1 MKVSNR
7 GCIGRLS
14 LRALRANR
22 TRNLVAVLA
31 IALTAMLFTSLFT
44 IALSINEG
52 IQQSTFRQVGGYA
65 HGSFKYLSRE
75 QLDELKDDPLIQE
88 HGERLFLGMP
98 QKAPFQ
104 KSHVELSYMSAE
116 TARWMYSEPT
126 EGRLP
131 EEGTDEAAAETHVL
145 DLLGVPHEPGAQF
158 TMTFDVDGY
167 ETTQTFTLSGWWTGD
182 EISTASQVLLPESR
196 VHAVLDEIGYHPVPG
211 RLNGTWG
218 MDVMLKSGTRHIEAD
233 LNEILSHYGYQ
244 SEDEREENYIGT
256 GVNWAYTGA
265 QLSSSADALTIGIIV
280 GVLLLILFTGYL
292 IIYNVFQISVAG
304 DIRFYGLLKTIGT
317 TPRQLRRIVRIQA
330 LLLSAAG
337 IPLGLLVGWLTG
349 IRLVPVIV
357 AQLSAVVV
365 VASVSPVLFLGSA
378 AFALATVLISC
389 RRPARMAA
397 RVSPIEAVRYTEGG
411 NLKRKGLRR
420 SKGVSLFSMALA
432 NLGRSRGKTVVTML
446 SLTLAVV
453 LLNMTATLSNSFDID
468 KYISNFTASDFII
481 GGAGRFKLFLPFS
494 NDSAVSEEAIEAV
507 QAQGG
512 ITDGGRIYGA
522 TSQMLE
528 FVPESYFRQTQGGWY
543 DPEGLEMAL
552 KWVERNDKGEVGTR
566 VQISGMEPFA
576 LDHLEV
582 FEGDLDKLKQSGED
596 KRYIAAVYLD
606 NDYGEILP
614 DSHWAKLGDT
624 VTIRYI
630 DESELY
636 YRDTGEVIPEGE
648 TISETRPYDS
658 RAVKYRDIE
667 YEVAALVNVP
677 YAMAYRYYGA
687 DEFVMNAEDFI
698 RDTGTDSIMYY
709 AFDTTDEAA
718 APMEAFLKDY
728 TGKQNA
734 DLDYESK
741 GSYTDEFDSTRS
753 MFVLLGGAL
762 SFIVGLV
769 GVLNFFNAIVT
780 GIASRRRELAV
791 LQSIGMTD
799 RQLKGMLMLEGVLY
813 TVGAAVLAL
822 LIIVVSAPI
831 MGSVLEGW
839 MWFLTYRFTVW
850 PVAVIVPLFMLLG
863 ILIPMQSSRAAQKFS
878 VVERLRTE

>member
-22 TRNLVAVLA
+22 TRNIVAVLA

-52 IQQSTFRQVGGYA
+52 MQQSTFRQVGGYS

-75 QLDELKDDPLIQE
+75 QLDEMKDDPLIAE

-104 KSHVELSYMSAE
+104 KSHVELSYMDAN

-145 DLLGVPHEPGAQF
+145 DLLGVPHELGAQF
-158 TMTFDVDGY
+158 TITFDVDGR

-182 EISTASQVLLPESR
+182 EISVASQVLLPESR
-196 VHAVLDEIGYHPVPG
+196 VHAVLDEIGCQPQPG
-211 RLNGTWG
+211 GLYGTWN
-218 MDVMLKSGTRHIEAD
+218 MDLMLKSGTRHIEAD

-244 SEDEREENYIGT
+244 SEDEREERYIGT
-256 GVNWAYTGA
+256 GVNWGYSGA
-265 QLSSSADALTIGIIV
+265 QLSNVDMETLAIII

-317 TPRQLRRIVRIQA
+317 TPRQLRRIIHFQA

-337 IPLGLLVGWLTG
+337 IPLGLLAGWLAG
-349 IRLVPVIV
+349 IQLVPIIV

-365 VASVSPVLFLGSA
+365 VSSVSPVLFLGA
-378 AFALATVLISC
+378 GTFALVTVLISC

-397 RVSPIEAVRYTEGG
+397 RVSPIEALRYTEGG
-411 NLKRKGLRR
+411 SVKRKGLRR
-420 SKGVSLFSMALA
+420 SKGVSLFSMAAA
-432 NLGRSRGKTVVTML
+432 NLGRSRGKTVITML
-446 SLTLAVV
+446 SLALAVV
-453 LLNMTATLSNSFDID
+453 LLNVTVTLGNSFDLD
-468 KYISNFTASDFII
+468 KYTSHFTATDFIV
-481 GGAGRFKLFLPFS
+481 GGAGRFKLYTPFS
-494 NDSAVSEEAIEAV
+494 TDSAVPEEAIETI
-507 QAQGG
+507 QALGG
-512 ITDGGRIYGA
+512 ITDGGRVYGA

-528 FVPESYFRQTQGGWY
+528 FVSESYFRQAQGGWY
-543 DPEGLEMAL
+543 TPEGLETVLEWA
-552 KWVERNDKGEVGTR
+552 ERNDKGEIGTR

-576 LDHLEV
+576 LDHLRV
-582 FEGDLDKLKQSGED
+582 FEGDLDKLKESGED
-596 KRYIAAVYLD
+596 KRYIAAVYLS
-606 NDYGEILP
+606 NDYGEIHP

-648 TISETRPYDS
+648 AISETRPWAS

-667 YEVAALVNVP
+667 YEVAALVEVP
-677 YAMAYRYYGA
+677 YALAYRYYGA

-698 RDTGTDSIMYY
+698 RDTGTNSVMYY
-709 AFDTTDEAA
+709 AFDTTDEAT
-718 APMEAFLKDY
+718 APMEAFIKDY
-728 TGKQNA
+728 TENQNP

-741 GSYTDEFDSTRS
+741 GSYTEEFDSTWS
-753 MFVLLGGAL
+753 MFMMLGGAL

-799 RQLKGMLMLEGVLY
+799 RQLKGMLMLEGLLY
-813 TVGAAVLAL
+813 TLGAAALAL
-822 LIIVVSAPI
+822 LVVALSAPFVGDA
-831 MGSVLEGW
+831 MENLF
-839 MWFLTYRFTVW
+839 WFLTYRLTVW
-850 PVAVIVPLFMLLG
+850 PVAAILPLFLLLG
-863 ILIPMQSSRAAQKFS
+863 ILIPMQSSRAAQKYS
-878 VVERLRTE
+878 VIERLRTE

>member
-1 MKVSNR
+1 MKVSNQS
-7 GCIGRLS
+7 CIRRLS
-14 LRALRANR
+14 LRALCANR
-22 TRNLVAVLA
+22 TRNIVAVLA

-52 IQQSTFRQVGGYA
+52 IQQSTFRQVGGYS

-75 QLDELKDDPLIQE
+75 QLDEMKDDPLIQE

-104 KSHVELSYMSAE
+104 KSHVELSYMDAN

-126 EGRLP
+126 EGRFP

-145 DLLGVPHEPGAQF
+145 DLLGVPHELGAQF
-158 TMTFDVDGY
+158 TITFDVDGH
-167 ETTQTFTLSGWWTGD
+167 ETTQTFTLCGWWTGD
-182 EISTASQVLLPESR
+182 EISVASQVLLPESR
-196 VHAVLDEIGYHPVPG
+196 VHAVLDEIGYHPMPG
-211 RLNGTWG
+211 GLYGTWA
-218 MDVMLKSGTRHIEAD
+218 MDIMLKNGTRHIAD
-233 LNEILSHYGYQ
+233 DLSEILSHYGYQ
-244 SEDEREENYIGT
+244 TDDEREENYIGT

-265 QLSSSADALTIGIIV
+265 QLSSSADAVTIAIIV

-317 TPRQLRRIVRIQA
+317 TPKQLRRIIRLQA

-337 IPLGLLVGWLTG
+337 IPLGLLAGWLAG
-349 IRLVPVIV
+349 IQLVPVIV

-365 VASVSPVLFLGSA
+365 VASVSPVLFLGAA
-378 AFALATVLISC
+378 AFALVTVLISC

-420 SKGVSLFSMALA
+420 SKGVSLFSMAAA

-453 LLNMTATLSNSFDID
+453 LLNFTATLSNSFDMD
-468 KYISNFTASDFII
+468 KYLANFTASDFIV
-481 GGAGRFKLFLPFS
+481 GGAGRFKLFLSFS
-494 NDSAVSEEAIEAV
+494 NDQAVSEEAIEAV
-507 QAQGG
+507 RAQGG
-512 ITDGGRIYGA
+512 ITDGGRIYGM
-522 TSQMLE
+522 TSETQE
-528 FVPESYFRQTQGGWY
+528 FVSESYYRQMVGAWNSQEVL
-543 DPEGLEMAL
+543 DKILEWA
-552 KWVERNDKGEVGTR
+552 ERDEKGNVATG

-576 LDHLEV
+576 LDHLRV
-582 FEGDLDKLKQSGED
+582 LEGDLNKLRESGED
-596 KRYIAAVYLD
+596 KRYIAAVYGVD
-606 NDYGEILP
+606 DYEEPIP
-614 DSHWAKLGDT
+614 DSHWAKIGDT

-630 DESELY
+630 EESEIY
-636 YRDTGEVIPEGE
+636 YTDTGEVVPAGGE
-648 TISETRPYDS
+648 PSETRPTAS
-658 RAVKYRDIE
+658 RAVKYRDID
-667 YEVAALVNVP
+667 YEVAALVDVP
-677 YAMAYRYYGA
+677 YAMAYRYYGK
-687 DEFVMNAEDFI
+687 DEFVMNAEDFV
-698 RDTGTDSIMYY
+698 RDTGTDSVMYY
-709 AFDTTDEAA
+709 AFDTTDEAT

-728 TGKQNA
+728 TENQNA

-741 GSYTDEFDSTRS
+741 GSYTDEFESTRS
-753 MFVLLGGAL
+753 MFLMLGGAL

-799 RQLKGMLMLEGVLY
+799 RQLKGMLMLEGLLY
-813 TVGAAVLAL
+813 TLGAAALATL
-822 LIIVVSAPI
+822 MILVSAPVI
-831 MGSVLEGW
+831 KSTLEGLL
-839 MWFLTYRFTVW
+839 WFLTYRFTIW
-850 PVAVIVPLFMLLG
+850 PVMAIIPFFMLLG
-863 ILIPMQSSRAAQKFS
+863 ILIPMQSSRAAQKYS

>member
-22 TRNLVAVLA
+22 TRNIVAVLA

-52 IQQSTFRQVGGYA
+52 MQQSTFRQVGGYS
-65 HGSFKYLSRE
+65 HGSFKFLSRE
-75 QLDELKDDPLIQE
+75 QLDEMKDDPLIAE

-104 KSHVELSYMSAE
+104 KSHVELSYMDAN

-131 EEGTDEAAAETHVL
+131 QEGTDEAAAETHVL
-145 DLLGVPHEPGAQF
+145 DLLGVPHELGAQF
-158 TMTFDVDGY
+158 TITFDVDGR

-182 EISTASQVLLPESR
+182 EISVASQVLLPESR
-196 VHAVLDEIGYHPVPG
+196 VHAVLDEIGYQPQPG
-211 RLNGTWG
+211 GLYGTWN
-218 MDVMLKSGTRHIEAD
+218 MALMLKSGSRHIEAD

-256 GVNWAYTGA
+256 GVNWGYSGA
-265 QLSSSADALTIGIIV
+265 QLSNVDMETLAIII

-317 TPRQLRRIVRIQA
+317 TPRQLRRIIHFQA

-337 IPLGLLVGWLTG
+337 IPLGLLAGWLAG
-349 IRLVPVIV
+349 IQLVPIIV

-365 VASVSPVLFLGSA
+365 VSSVSPVLFLGA
-378 AFALATVLISC
+378 GTFALVTVLISC

-397 RVSPIEAVRYTEGG
+397 RVSPIEALRYTEGG
-411 NLKRKGLRR
+411 SIKRKGLRR
-420 SKGVSLFSMALA
+420 SKGVSLFSMAAA
-432 NLGRSRGKTVVTML
+432 NLGRSRGKTVITMI
-446 SLTLAVV
+446 SLALAVV
-453 LLNMTATLSNSFDID
+453 LLNVTVTLGNSFDLD
-468 KYISNFTASDFII
+468 KYTSHFTATDFIV
-481 GGAGRFKLFLPFS
+481 GGAGRFKLYTPFS
-494 NDSAVSEEAIEAV
+494 NDSAVPEEAIETV

-512 ITDGGRIYGA
+512 ITDGGRVYGA
-522 TSQMLE
+522 TSQMQE
-528 FVPESYFRQTQGGWY
+528 FVSESYFRQAQGGWY
-543 DPEGLEMAL
+543 TPEGLELAL
-552 KWVERNDKGEVGTR
+552 KWAERNDKGEIGTR
-566 VQISGMEPFA
+566 VQISGMEAFA
-576 LDHLEV
+576 LDHLHV
-582 FEGDLDKLKQSGED
+582 FEGDLDKLKESGED
-596 KRYIAAVYLD
+596 KRYIAAVYLS
-606 NDYGEILP
+606 NDYGEIHP

-648 TISETRPYDS
+648 AISETRPYDS

-667 YEVAALVNVP
+667 YEVAALVEVP
-677 YAMAYRYYGA
+677 YALAYRYYGT

-698 RDTGTDSIMYY
+698 RDTETNSVMYY
-709 AFDTTDEAA
+709 AFDTTDEAT
-718 APMEAFLKDY
+718 APMEAFIKDY
-728 TGKQNA
+728 TENQNP

-741 GSYTDEFDSTRS
+741 GSYTEEFDSTWS
-753 MFVLLGGAL
+753 MFMMLGGAL

-799 RQLKGMLMLEGVLY
+799 RQLKGMLMLEGLLY
-813 TVGAAVLAL
+813 TLGAAALAL
-822 LIIVVSAPI
+822 LVIALSAPFVGDA
-831 MGSVLEGW
+831 MENLF
-839 MWFLTYRFTVW
+839 WFLTYRLTVW
-850 PVAVIVPLFMLLG
+850 PVAAILPLFLLLG
-863 ILIPMQSSRAAQKFS
+863 ILIPMQSSRAAQKYS
-878 VVERLRTE
+878 VVDRLRTE

>member
-22 TRNLVAVLA
+22 TRNIVAVLA

-52 IQQSTFRQVGGYA
+52 MQQSTFRQVGGYS
-65 HGSFKYLSRE
+65 HGSFKFLSRE
-75 QLDELKDDPLIQE
+75 QLDEMKDDPLIAE

-104 KSHVELSYMSAE
+104 KSHVELSYMDAN

-131 EEGTDEAAAETHVL
+131 QEGTDEAAAETHVL
-145 DLLGVPHEPGAQF
+145 DLLGVPHELGAQF
-158 TMTFDVDGY
+158 TITFDVDGR

-182 EISTASQVLLPESR
+182 EISVASQVLLPESR
-196 VHAVLDEIGYHPVPG
+196 VHAVLDEIGYQPQPG
-211 RLNGTWG
+211 GLYGTWN
-218 MDVMLKSGTRHIEAD
+218 MALMLKSGSRHIEAD

-256 GVNWAYTGA
+256 GVNWGYSGA
-265 QLSSSADALTIGIIV
+265 QLSNVDMETLAIII

-317 TPRQLRRIVRIQA
+317 TPRQLRRIIHFQA

-337 IPLGLLVGWLTG
+337 IPLGLLAGWLAG
-349 IRLVPVIV
+349 IQLVPIIV

-365 VASVSPVLFLGSA
+365 VSSVSPVLFLGA
-378 AFALATVLISC
+378 GTFALVTVLISC

-397 RVSPIEAVRYTEGG
+397 RVSPIEALRYTEGG
-411 NLKRKGLRR
+411 SMKRKGLRR
-420 SKGVSLFSMALA
+420 SKGVSLFSMAAA
-432 NLGRSRGKTVVTML
+432 NLGRSRGKTVITMI
-446 SLTLAVV
+446 SLALAVV
-453 LLNMTATLSNSFDID
+453 LLNVTVTLGNSFDLD
-468 KYISNFTASDFII
+468 KYTSHFTATDFIV

-494 NDSAVSEEAIEAV
+494 TDSAVPEEAIETV

-512 ITDGGRIYGA
+512 ITDGGRVYGM
-522 TSQMLE
+522 TSEMQE
-528 FVPESYFRQTQGGWY
+528 FVSESYFRQMQGGWY
-543 DPEGLEMAL
+543 TPEGLETAL
-552 KWVERNDKGEVGTR
+552 SWMERNDKGEIATR

-576 LDHLEV
+576 LDHLHV
-582 FEGDLDKLKQSGED
+582 FEGDLDKLKESGED
-596 KRYIAAVYLD
+596 KRYIAAVYLS
-606 NDYGEILP
+606 NDYGEIHP

-648 TISETRPYDS
+648 AISETRPYDS

-667 YEVAALVNVP
+667 YEVAALVDVP
-677 YAMAYRYYGA
+677 YALAYRYYGA

-698 RDTGTDSIMYY
+698 RDTGTNSVMYY
-709 AFDTTDEAA
+709 AFDTTDEAT
-718 APMEAFLKDY
+718 APMEAFIKDY
-728 TGKQNA
+728 TENQNP

-741 GSYTDEFDSTRS
+741 GSYTEEFDSTWS
-753 MFVLLGGAL
+753 MFMMLGGAL

-799 RQLKGMLMLEGVLY
+799 RQLKGMLMLEGLLY
-813 TVGAAVLAL
+813 TLGAAALAL
-822 LIIVVSAPI
+822 LVIALSAPFVGDA
-831 MGSVLEGW
+831 MENLF
-839 MWFLTYRFTVW
+839 WFLTYRLTVW
-850 PVAVIVPLFMLLG
+850 PVAAILPLFLLLG
-863 ILIPMQSSRAAQKFS
+863 ILIPMQSSRAAQKYS

>member
-88 HGERLFLGMP
+88 YGERLFLGMP

-104 KSHVELSYMSAE
+104 KSHVELSYMDAN

-145 DLLGVPHEPGAQF
+145 DLLGVPYELGAQF
-158 TMTFDVDGY
+158 TMTFDVDGH

-244 SEDEREENYIGT
+244 SEDEREANYIGT

-337 IPLGLLVGWLTG
+337 IPLGLLVGWLMG

-432 NLGRSRGKTVVTML
+432 NLGRSPGKTVVTML

-468 KYISNFTASDFII
+468 KYISNFTASDFIV

-522 TSQMLE
+522 TSKMLE

-552 KWVERNDKGEVGTR
+552 KWAERNDKGEIGTR

-606 NDYGEILP
+606 NDYGEIHP

-624 VTIRYI
+624 VTIRYV

-636 YRDTGEVIPEGE
+636 YMDTGEVIPAGE
-648 TISETRPYDS
+648 NINETRPYES
-658 RAVKYRDIE
+658 RAVRYRDIE

-709 AFDTTDEAA
+709 AFDTADEAA

-791 LQSIGMTD
+791 LQSIGMTGH
-799 RQLKGMLMLEGVLY
+799 QLKGMLMLEGVLY